1 MEFLYIFKYFLKR
14 VIIKYDILILYIC
27 INYDFIDMLIKLGDN
42 FKNCKKKKREK
53 KEVMYEIICN
63 YKLSVCFLE

>member
-27 INYDFIDMLIKLGDN
+27 INYDFIDMLIKLGVN

-53 KEVMYEIICN
+53 KRSNILN
-63 YKLSVCFLE
+63 YM